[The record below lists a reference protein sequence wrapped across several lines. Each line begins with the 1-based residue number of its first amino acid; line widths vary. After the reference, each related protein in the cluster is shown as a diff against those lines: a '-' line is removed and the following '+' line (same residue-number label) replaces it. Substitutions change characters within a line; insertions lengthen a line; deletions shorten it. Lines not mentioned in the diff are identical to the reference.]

1 MAQHADVLTEG
12 YKALFKTF
20 PDYKMIVYPTR
31 RSASYPQWY
40 YDATEKNAT
49 EVSLTDTGYGFC
61 YAATGDPFPN
71 PTHGTAVIWKPI
83 MRYNTPGAPGFE
95 NERAKCGERVWQD
108 GEEE

>member
-49 EVSLTDTGYGFC
+49 EVSLTDNGYGFC
-61 YAATGDPFPN
+61 CAAKGDPFPIPKN
-71 PTHGTAVIWKPI
+71 GTEVMWNHIKI
-83 MRYNTPGAPGFE
+83 GRE
-95 NERAKCGERVWQD
+95 SCRERVCQYV
-108 GEEE
+108 